1 MTTTTDF
8 SVATPA
14 LQAPFAERITALRE
28 AIAQRTT
35 YRKTVREL
43 QELSNRDLAD
53 LGIHRSA
60 IKSIAYEAAY
70 QK

>member
-8 SVATPA
+8 SVATHG
-14 LQAPFAERITALRE
+14 LQSPFAERITALRE
-28 AIAQRTT
+28 TITKRRT

-43 QELSNRDLAD
+43 QGLSNRDLAD

-60 IKSIAYEAAY
+60 IKYIAYEAAY

>member
-1 MTTTTDF
+1 MTTITDF
-8 SVATPA
+8 SVASPA
-14 LQAPFAERITALRE
+14 RQASLVERITALRE
-28 AIAQRTT
+28 VIEKRTT
-35 YRKTVREL
+35 YRKTVHEL
-43 QELSNRDLAD
+43 QGLSNRDLAD

>member
-1 MTTTTDF
+1 MTTATDF
-8 SVATPA
+8 SVATHA

-28 AIAQRTT
+28 TIAKRRT
-35 YRKTVREL
+35 YRKTVRES
-43 QELSNRDLAD
+43 QGLSNRDLAD

-60 IKSIAYEAAY
+60 IKYIAYEAAY

>member
-8 SVATPA
+8 SVATHG
-14 LQAPFAERITALRE
+14 LQVPFAERITALRE
-28 AIAQRTT
+28 TITKRRT

-43 QELSNRDLAD
+43 QGLSNRDLAD

>member
-1 MTTTTDF
+1 MTTITDF
-8 SVATPA
+8 SVAPPA
-14 LQAPFAERITALRE
+14 RQASFAERITTLRE
-28 AIAQRTT
+28 IIAKRTT
-35 YRKTVREL
+35 YRKTVHEL
-43 QELSNRDLAD
+43 QGLSNRDLAD

>member
-14 LQAPFAERITALRE
+14 LQSPFAERITALRE